1 MGLLGLAYLLPR
13 TGRRLWGLHSAM
25 TTSRSFL
32 TPAGTAAL
40 TSYEADE
47 DGHLVVVTPALGDTQ
62 TAACWVVVPRNGK
75 FAYTS
80 NSASGTISSYTVSNG
95 GHLTLLNVKA
105 ASTGNLPIDMA
116 LSNNSRFLYARNA
129 ANGTISGFRVGSDGS
144 LTAVT
149 GATGLP
155 AGAQGIAAR

>member
-1 MGLLGLAYLLPR
+1 
-13 TGRRLWGLHSAM
+13 
-25 TTSRSFL
+25 
-32 TPAGTAAL
+32 
-40 TSYEADE
+40 
-47 DGHLVVVTPALGDTQ
+47 
-62 TAACWVVVPRNGK
+62 VVPRNGK

-80 NSASGTISSYTVSNG
+80 NSASGTISSYTVSDG

-129 ANGTISGFRVGSDGS
+129 ANGTISGFPVGSDGS

-149 GATGLP
+149 GATGQP